1 MRRVRSCLWVSLF
14 LLGAALP
21 AFCQG
26 IVPPNTSGFRIS
38 ETTATTSFRQTVYST
53 GPYDFFLSVFQNN
66 HPIFGAAGTVCT
78 TGPLT
83 TLSIPIS
90 FACIGLQTGD
100 NIVFLFWVR
109 HRTTEGGTT
118 SLSLWVIPVG
128 SDHDGPTEPPPPPTT
143 TTSSKLVPADA
154 SRWARREE
162 GLFG

>member
-1 MRRVRSCLWVSLF
+1 MRRVRSCLWLSVF
-14 LLGAALP
+14 VLGAALP

-38 ETTATTSFRQTVYST
+38 ELSTKAMFRETVYST

-66 HPIFGAAGTVCT
+66 QQIYAVGGTVCT

-83 TLSIPIS
+83 TLSIPVS
-90 FACIGLQTGD
+90 FALIGLKAGD
-100 NIVFLFWVR
+100 NIIFMLWVR

-118 SLSLWVIPVG
+118 SLAVSVIPVG
-128 SDHDGPTEPPPPPTT
+128 SDCGSPPPEPPPTT
-143 TTSSKLVPADA
+143 TTSSKLPPADA

-162 GLFG
+162 SLFG